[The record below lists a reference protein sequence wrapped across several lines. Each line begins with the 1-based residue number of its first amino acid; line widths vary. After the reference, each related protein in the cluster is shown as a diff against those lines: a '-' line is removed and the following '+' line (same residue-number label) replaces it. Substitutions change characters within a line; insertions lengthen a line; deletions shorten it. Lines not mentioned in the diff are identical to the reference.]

1 MIVLLTNVADPS
13 PSAQVDVAP
22 STGGVDPNIWGIKK
36 NKEPSGALCRN
47 TVYHDPELLW
57 GEKARIVRGEHLLGK
72 LNHRQSHSGEAA
84 SPPRPR

>member
-13 PSAQVDVAP
+13 NSAQVDVAP

-47 TVYHDPELLW
+47 TVYHDPELL
-57 GEKARIVRGEHLLGK
+57 
-72 LNHRQSHSGEAA
+72 
-84 SPPRPR
+84 